1 MEKELSILASLFSIV
16 AAVISIFA
24 YRKSNENEKTIKK
37 LMKKNII
44 KNSKVEN
51 SSIVQK
57 NNNG

>member
-1 MEKELSILASLFSIV
+1 MEKELSILASFFSIV